1 MPPARR
7 VFRLSLLIILLIAVG
22 WAAVVTD
29 VVITATTEG
38 AAPADAIA
46 VLGAAQY
53 NGKPSPVFK
62 ARLEKAAWLYRSGKA
77 PVILVT
83 GGIGNRDT
91 VSEAEVGRRYLT
103 RVGLPGDSVI
113 ALAPA
118 ATTVAS
124 IAQLGTWFKDRPS
137 KRVVLVSDGFHLL
150 RLRILADRQ
159 GLVPYT
165 SPTKASPI
173 SASLRTN
180 AGYLAA
186 EGWKVPVA
194 WLFYR

>member
-1 MPPARR
+1 MASARR
-7 VFRLSLLIILLIAVG
+7 VFKISLSLVLLLAVG
-22 WAAVVTD
+22 WAAVVID
-29 VVITATTEG
+29 VLITGSREG

-103 RVGLPGDSVI
+103 HIGLPGDSVI
-113 ALAPA
+113 ALPPS
-118 ATTVAS
+118 ATTVS
-124 IAQLGTWFKDRPS
+124 SVGQLGTWFKGRPS
-137 KRVVLVSDGFHLL
+137 KRVDLVSDGFHLL

-159 GLVPYT
+159 GLVSFT
-165 SPTKASPI
+165 SPTRASPI

-180 AGYLAA
+180 AAYVAA

>member
-1 MPPARR
+1 MPSARR
-7 VFRLSLLIILLIAVG
+7 VFTISLVASLLLVAG
-22 WAAVVTD
+22 WAAVVVD
-29 VVITATTEG
+29 VVATATHEG

-53 NGKPSPVFK
+53 NGHPSPVFR
-62 ARLEKAAWLYRSGKA
+62 ARLDKAAELYRANTA

-103 RVGLPGDSVI
+103 QRGMPGEAVI
-113 ALAPA
+113 ALPPA

-124 IAQLGTWFKDRPS
+124 IGQLGAWFKDRPGR
-137 KRVVLVSDGFHLL
+137 RVVLVSDGFHLL
-150 RLRILADRQ
+150 RLRILAVRQ
-159 GLVPYT
+159 GLVPFT
-165 SPTKASPI
+165 SPARGSPI

-180 AGYLAA
+180 AGYVAA
-186 EGWKVPVA
+186 EGLKVPVA
-194 WLFYR
+194 WLFFR

>member
-1 MPPARR
+1 MASARR
-7 VFRLSLLIILLIAVG
+7 VFKLTLLSLFLAAG
-22 WAAVVTD
+22 TWAT
-29 VVITATTEG
+29 VVIDVLVTGAHEG

-103 RVGLPGDSVI
+103 HIGLPGDSVI
-113 ALAPA
+113 ALPAA
-118 ATTVAS
+118 ATTVSS
-124 IAQLGTWFKDRPS
+124 IGQL
-137 KRVVLVSDGFHLL
+137 
-150 RLRILADRQ
+150 
-159 GLVPYT
+159 
-165 SPTKASPI
+165 
-173 SASLRTN
+173 
-180 AGYLAA
+180 
-186 EGWKVPVA
+186 
-194 WLFYR
+194 

>member
-1 MPPARR
+1 MASPRR
-7 VFRLSLLIILLIAVG
+7 AFKITMLLILLVAAG
-22 WAAVVTD
+22 WAAVVSD
-29 VVITATTEG
+29 VLITATREG

-103 RVGLPGDSVI
+103 RLGLPGDSVI
-113 ALAPA
+113 ALPPA
-118 ATTVAS
+118 ATTVSS
-124 IAQLGTWFKDRPS
+124 IGQLGTWFREKPS
-137 KRVVLVSDGFHLL
+137 KRVLLVSDGFHLL

-159 GLVPYT
+159 GLVPFT
-165 SPTKASPI
+165 SPAKASPI

-180 AGYLAA
+180 AGYVAA

>member
-1 MPPARR
+1 MPSTRR
-7 VFRLSLLIILLIAVG
+7 VFKISLLLALLIAGV
-22 WAAVVTD
+22 WAAVVID
-29 VVITATTEG
+29 VLITGTREG

-103 RVGLPGDSVI
+103 RLGLPGDSVI
-113 ALAPA
+113 ALPA
-118 ATTVAS
+118 SATTVS
-124 IAQLGTWFKDRPS
+124 SVAQLGTWFKDRPS

-159 GLVPYT
+159 GLVPFT

-173 SASLRTN
+173 SASLHTN
-180 AGYLAA
+180 AGYVAA